1 MALMLGKV
9 QDALRAANVPKETAR
24 GAAEKIATSEI
35 STRELRRTVD
45 EAIAGLR
52 TEVRVGQA
60 VTGLIVVLIL
70 ATLWQLFTLR
80 GEVSTIRSDVSS
92 VRGEVRTLDTKLE
105 FVARAVERI
114 EAQLGRLQGG
124 RLEQPA
130 GAPPRAA
137 EPSP

>member
-9 QDALRAANVPKETAR
+9 YDAFRAANVPEEMAR
-24 GAAEKIATSEI
+24 AAAEEVAAAEL
-35 STRELRRTVD
+35 STRELRRTVE

-60 VTGLIVVLIL
+60 VTGVVVVVVL

-80 GEVSTIRSDVSS
+80 GEVSTLQGD
-92 VRGEVRTLDTKLE
+92 VRTLDTKLE

-114 EAQLGRLQGG
+114 ESRLDSIESAVSGRQPG
-124 RLEQPA
+124 RPGPA
-130 GAPPRAA
+130 GTQP
-137 EPSP
+137 